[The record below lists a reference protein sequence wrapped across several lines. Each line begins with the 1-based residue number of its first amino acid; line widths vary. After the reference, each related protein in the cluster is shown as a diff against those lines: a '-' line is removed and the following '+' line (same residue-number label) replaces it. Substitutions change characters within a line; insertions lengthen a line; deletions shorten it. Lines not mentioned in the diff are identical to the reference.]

1 MSKKYFV
8 MLELDVR
15 DGTNPRKWDWDDLID
30 SSGEEVIVKHV
41 VCEEVYAEEENKAD
55 E

>member
-15 DGTNPRKWDWDDLID
+15 DGTNPRKWGWDDLID
-30 SSGEEVIVKHV
+30 TSGEEVIVKHV
-41 VCEEVYAEEENKAD
+41 EVYAEEENKAD